1 MTEDDEISKYEK
13 SAISLLH
20 AESYTECIECC
31 DALLALDAENIAAY
45 EIKHV
50 ALYTLGRHRE
60 AIKCND
66 ARLNIIL
73 DADPHN
79 EMALANKGDG
89 LVKLGYY
96 ESAIACYTA
105 ILDNNPDDF
114 PSLLNKGRSLCELG
128 RYAEA
133 IKYLKKIVDACPI
146 SDAMVLYARACK
158 MLGQYK
164 HAMKLCNDVLALDD
178 KEDYTDALREKI
190 SIYETVCPPLH
201 NDKNIDFETYMHYKS
216 I

>member
-1 MTEDDEISKYEK
+1 MKDNEISKHEK
-13 SAISLLH
+13 TARSLLY

-31 DALLALDAENIAAY
+31 NALLALDAENTAAY

-50 ALYTLGRHRE
+50 ALYSLGRHRE

-66 ARLNIIL
+66 TRLNIIL
-73 DADPHN
+73 DADPYN
-79 EMALANKGDG
+79 EMALGNKGDG
-89 LVKLGYY
+89 LAELGYH
-96 ESAIACYTA
+96 ESAIACYTT

-128 RYAEA
+128 KYAEA
-133 IKYLKKIVDACPI
+133 IKCLKKIVDVCPL
-146 SDAMVLYARACK
+146 SNAMVLYARACK

-164 HAMKLCNDVLALDD
+164 HAMKLCNDALALDD
-178 KEDYTDALREKI
+178 EEDDMDALREKI

-201 NDKNIDFETYMHYKS
+201 DAKNIDFETYMCYKS
-216 I
+216 L